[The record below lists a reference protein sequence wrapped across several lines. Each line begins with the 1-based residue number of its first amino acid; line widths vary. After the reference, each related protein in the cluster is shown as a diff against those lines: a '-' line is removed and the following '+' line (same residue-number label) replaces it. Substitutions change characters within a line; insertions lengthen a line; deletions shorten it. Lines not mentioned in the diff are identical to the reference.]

1 MVVDAQF
8 VTWKKTSTLAVD
20 TVAFT
25 FLLWNIAFDIST
37 CLSTHLI
44 GDKIDAVKKKI
55 VDGHGVALTD
65 QMSEALE
72 AYKKDEKPEFVK
84 LPKLKPPRAL
94 APKRDATTKEEETTE
109 VASSAATAASPPQVT
124 ATASTTA
131 SAAEAAASTTAS
143 AAEVTADQPPPQLAK
158 RSLAEKLLSAKR
170 RRGEDA

>member
-8 VTWKKTSTLAVD
+8 ITWKKTNTLAVE
-20 TVAFT
+20 TVAFA
-25 FLLWNIAFDIST
+25 FLVWNIAFDIST
-37 CLSTHLI
+37 CLSTHPI
-44 GDKIDAVKKKI
+44 GDKVDAVRKNI

-65 QMSEALE
+65 QMAQALE
-72 AYKKDEKPEFVK
+72 AYKKDENPEFVK

-94 APKRDATTKEEETTE
+94 APQRGATTAEGETTE
-109 VASSAATAASPPQVT
+109 VASSAATAVSPAQVT

-131 SAAEAAASTTAS
+131 SAAEAAASST
-143 AAEVTADQPPPQLAK
+143 PPPQPSK